1 MKILRKVIV
10 TIISFI
16 ISCFGGDAASYTAD
30 STFLNKLYYK
40 NLKEIKSSSEII
52 SLNYFHQ
59 VEYAFMPRKSICR

>member
-1 MKILRKVIV
+1 MNGLEQDFMIKIKGGLKMKILRKVIA

-40 NLKEIKSSSEII
+40 KSKR
-52 SLNYFHQ
+52 NKKF
-59 VEYAFMPRKSICR
+59 K

>member
-30 STFLNKLYYK
+30 RTFLNKLYYK
-40 NLKEIKSSSEII
+40 KSKR
-52 SLNYFHQ
+52 NKKF
-59 VEYAFMPRKSICR
+59 K

>member
-1 MKILRKVIV
+1 MNGLEQDFMIKIKGFKMKILRKVIA

-40 NLKEIKSSSEII
+40 NLKEIKI
-52 SLNYFHQ
+52 Q
-59 VEYAFMPRKSICR
+59 VK